1 MNTVTFF
8 FDMDFPIKNGTV
20 AYLASNTYGDVPND
34 VVAMMLDRGLGEV
47 VPDHILGDPD
57 DLTDLKLEPP
67 LTKLS
72 RTRMKKR
79 WGPQ

>member
-20 AYLASNTYGDVPND
+20 AYLASNTYGDVPDD
-34 VVAMMLDRGLGEV
+34 VVAMMLERGFGEV
-47 VPDHILGDPD
+47 VPDDILGDPD
-57 DLTDLKLEPP
+57 LVDLTLEPP